1 MKIGFFGG
9 TFDPPHLGH
18 IGAAYTAA
26 KALDLD
32 LLLLI
37 PTASPPHKKL
47 PEDTAGSYHRFEM
60 AKLAAGELE
69 GIKAEASDIEL
80 IRGGSSYTADTAEE
94 LSRLYPGSEL
104 WLICG
109 EDMLLS
115 LPQWYKAQW
124 LAENLNIA
132 AFSRS
137 EDDTELIEFIR
148 SNTGFFKKQVELI
161 KKEPVIISSTEL
173 RSMLKQARGAKWLS
187 KSVYAYILSNRLY
200 GVKPEPDALWELVQP
215 WIKKKRLDHVQGC
228 RSEAVNLA
236 LQWGADVTDAENA
249 AILHD
254 ITKKYD
260 RAGQLLLCEKY
271 DITVSNSD
279 LEHENILHAITGAE
293 VAYKLFGISQEVRD
307 AIRWHSTGRADMSL
321 LEKIIYLADL
331 IEPGRDFNGVEELR
345 RKAYTDLD
353 EALIMGLEQC
363 LDYINKKGIVPQGNT
378 AEALNYLR
386 QTKDR

>member
-18 IGAAYTAA
+18 TGAALTAA
-26 KALDLD
+26 VKLDLD

-37 PTASPPHKKL
+37 PTATPPHKKL
-47 PEDTAGSYHRFEM
+47 PEDTAGSLHRFEM
-60 AKLAAGELE
+60 AKLAAEELD

-80 IRGGSSYTADTAEE
+80 KRGGSSYTADTVEE

-115 LPQWYKAQW
+115 LPEWYRGEW

-132 AFSRS
+132 AFARS
-137 EDDTELIEFIR
+137 EDESELLEFIR
-148 SNTGFFKKQVELI
+148 TNEGFFKKRIELI

-173 RSMLKQARGAKWLS
+173 RFMLKQGRGARWLS
-187 KSVYAYILSNRLY
+187 QSVYAYILSNRLY
-200 GVKPEPDALWELVQP
+200 GVKPEPEALWELIKP
-215 WIKKKRLDHVQGC
+215 WMKKKRLDHVQGC

-271 DITVSNSD
+271 DITVNNSD
-279 LEHENILHAITGAE
+279 LEHENIIHAITGAE
-293 VAYKLFGISQEVRD
+293 LAYKLFGVSEEVRD
-307 AIRWHSTGRADMSL
+307 AIRWHSTGRVNMSL
-321 LEKIIYLADL
+321 LEKIIYLADF
-331 IEPGRDFNGVEELR
+331 IEPDRDFDGVEELR
-345 RKAYTDLD
+345 RAAYTDLD
-353 EALIMGLEQC
+353 EALIKSFEMSLEY
-363 LDYINKKGIVPQGNT
+363 LNKKGIVPQGDT
-378 AEALNYLR
+378 AEALKYLR
-386 QTKDR
+386 KNKDI